1 VTPLVIDLVLI
12 VALIAGLVSGRV
24 PMPMLLLGFIV
35 AVVVLGRMP
44 FSDVLEMLA
53 DPAVF
58 IVVCFILFAR
68 VLSQL
73 HWLRAFVFGKPQP
86 TERRTLLRFLAA
98 VGAVSAVMPNTAVVG
113 TFMGPATR
121 HPSLPGHKLLLP
133 LSFMALAGGMVTQF
147 GTSANLVVVAQAGR
161 SGVEVGLVDFLFPG
175 LAVYAAVL
183 AILVL
188 ATPLVLKDPAAL
200 RASGPAGSPALRA
213 GQRDGDAGG
222 EAAPPQ
228 QGGEADLFHIEA
240 RVKRGS
246 PLIGRSILEN
256 GLRSL
261 EHFYVAELVRGTTI
275 ISPVTPGEVIQERDI
290 LILTGD
296 VRQIAE
302 LQTLPGLQTA
312 VQRGAARK
320 QTLYHAI
327 VGRDS
332 NLVGTT
338 LSEVGFRARYD
349 ASVVAIQRGTQQ
361 LSGKLGDI
369 RLRRA
374 DLLVIAAGSE
384 FFQRSDVRPHLLPLD
399 VEDPGQNPLPLRESV
414 FAGVMFLALV
424 LASALGVM
432 KLEFAVFLMLLGAMA
447 AGWLS
452 VREVRRFFP
461 FDMVV
466 LLWGSLVLGALV
478 DRSGIDEHVATF
490 LSHASFGGQ
499 ALPAMIVL
507 FFVTWILT
515 ELLSNSGA
523 ALVALPIAL
532 ELARQLGVPPEAFVL
547 VVAFG
552 ASASFIIPFGYQTH
566 LMVMTAGG
574 YDLSHFVKLGLLVLA
589 GYAVACLTVIGV
601 IWL

>member
-1 VTPLVIDLVLI
+1 
-12 VALIAGLVSGRV
+12 
-24 PMPMLLLGFIV
+24 
-35 AVVVLGRMP
+35 
-44 FSDVLEMLA
+44 
-53 DPAVF
+53 
-58 IVVCFILFAR
+58 
-68 VLSQL
+68 
-73 HWLRAFVFGKPQP
+73 
-86 TERRTLLRFLAA
+86 
-98 VGAVSAVMPNTAVVG
+98 MPNTAVVG

-121 HPSLPGHKLLLP
+121 HPGLSGHKLLLP

-147 GTSANLVVVAQAGR
+147 GTSANLVVVAQAAR
-161 SGVEVGLVDFLFPG
+161 SGIEVGLVDFLFPG
-175 LAVYAAVL
+175 LAVYGAVL
-183 AILVL
+183 VILV
-188 ATPLVLKDPAAL
+188 AVAPLVLREPVVP
-200 RASGPAGSPALRA
+200 RASGASGAPAAPGRTVAAGEGTGAA
-213 GQRDGDAGG
+213 GQG
-222 EAAPPQ
+222 P
-228 QGGEADLFHIEA
+228 EADLFHIEA

-275 ISPVTPGEVIQERDI
+275 ISPVAPAEIIHERDI

-361 LSGKLGDI
+361 LSGKLGEI

-374 DLLVIAAGSE
+374 DLLVIAAGPE

-452 VREVRRFFP
+452 VREVRRSFP

-499 ALPAMIVL
+499 AVPAMIVL
-507 FFVTWILT
+507 FLVTWILT

-574 YDLSHFVKLGLLVLA
+574 YDLSHFVKLGLPVLA
-589 GYAVACLTVIGV
+589 GYAAACVTVIGV